1 MPVCPPG
8 HVLRDRPDRACP
20 SGHVSKALAVRT
32 CSYGHVSKVRGG
44 GACPLDR
51 APAPGRVRAAILA
64 LALTACG
71 SPSAPGPGPA
81 AAPEAPRLAP
91 LAPVA
96 RIATADLWQD
106 LIAQRPSALVRVD
119 DRLVID
125 LGRPQARAL
134 LELAPVSPW
143 RLAEETGD
151 TRAGLV
157 LGAGA
162 SLAIPLD
169 GDLAP
174 ALHPDV
180 DGQAGLAIAVTLRAT
195 RPGQAA
201 TVLWNEQPLAHLQ
214 LSESFERRTLSLPAA
229 ALRPG
234 ENRLRLHFARPAPAG
249 QPTAAV
255 ARVEVGPRVGIVAG
269 PVRAEPA
276 YTVVPGD
283 PGEAALDLSPGTA
296 LVYYL
301 VPPRRGRLRVD
312 VRGRGSL
319 RVRVS
324 TDADHRE
331 GRAPTALLEEP
342 LRPTG
347 GHHDLDLS
355 GYGGVPLRLEL
366 AVGGAGEEA
375 GASLRALQLVARR
388 STPVDRRSRS
398 LRDLYI
404 LAVEGAR
411 PDDLLG
417 VLLRGPRFEAVE
429 RLTQSA
435 LVFDRAYASAPWAV
449 PSHSALLS
457 AMAPPVHATVRGTFV
472 ADGQQLLPE
481 LLDRAG
487 YHGLVVAANPD
498 VSGERGLTQG
508 FDVSTSLSRGTG
520 AGNDAGAVIA
530 AVLAGRGARSP
541 RFVYADLVDPQA
553 PYDPPRE
560 LLAGLL
566 APEGAPLPHLTHLW
580 LGRVRTG
587 HVIADAAQRDYVRRL
602 YRGEL
607 QRVDAA
613 LGTLLDALEADGTL
627 EQAIVV
633 LVGVHGEEF
642 FEHGGTGHGHTLHEE
657 SLRVP
662 LAIRAPALLAPGRV
676 AVPVDLLDLAPTLA
690 DLLGVPAPAAWQGDS
705 LVPVID
711 DPQPPP
717 RLVVAY
723 LGDGSRA
730 AIVGDLKLILGSG
743 RDSQRFYDLAADP
756 GEQVDRLDVGGIG
769 LRIVRTALAWELA
782 AAGQSWKRAR
792 WGTGA
797 DLRPAFALD
806 HGM

>member
-1 MPVCPPG
+1 M
-8 HVLRDRPDRACP
+8 LACGSEP
-20 SGHVSKALAVRT
+20 APT
-32 CSYGHVSKVRGG
+32 
-44 GACPLDR
+44 
-51 APAPGRVRAAILA
+51 PAPG
-64 LALTACG
+64 LT
-71 SPSAPGPGPA
+71 GPA
-81 AAPEAPRLAP
+81 PAALR

-96 RIATADLWQD
+96 RIETADLWQD
-106 LIAQRPSALVRVD
+106 LIAQRPSALVRID

-125 LGRPQARAL
+125 LGRPHARAL

-143 RLAEETGD
+143 HLAED
-151 TRAGLV
+151 AGELRV
-157 LGAGA
+157 GQLHGAGG

-174 ALHPDV
+174 ALHPEQ
-180 DGQAGLAIAVTLRAT
+180 DGQPGLAIALTLHAT
-195 RPGQAA
+195 RAGQTM
-201 TVLWNEQPLAHLQ
+201 TVLWNEQPLANLQ
-214 LSESFERRTLSLPAA
+214 IGEALERRTLSLPTAA
-229 ALRPG
+229 VRPG
-234 ENRLRLHFARPAPAG
+234 ENRLRLHFSRPAVAG
-249 QPTAAV
+249 SPTAV
-255 ARVEVGPRVGIVAG
+255 IHRVEVGPRESIVAG
-269 PVRAEPA
+269 PTR
-276 YTVVPGD
+276 TVAPFTVAHADAG
-283 PGEAALDLSPGTA
+283 AATLDLAPGTA
-296 LVYYL
+296 VVYYL
-301 VPPRRGRLRVD
+301 VPPRRARLRLD
-312 VRGRGSL
+312 LRGRGSL

-331 GRAPTALLEEP
+331 GRPPTALLEEP

-347 GHHDLDLS
+347 GQHELDLS

-366 AVGGAGEEA
+366 ALGGAGEEA
-375 GASLRALQLVARR
+375 GASLRSLQLVARR
-388 STPVDRRSRS
+388 STPVDHRNRIP
-398 LRDLYI
+398 RDLYVI
-404 LAVEGAR
+404 AVEGAR

-417 VLLRGPRFEAVE
+417 VLLRGPRFTEVEAF
-429 RLTQSA
+429 TQSA

-457 AMAPPVHATVRGTFV
+457 ALAPPVHATVRGTFV
-472 ADGQQLLPE
+472 AAGQELLPE

-498 VSGERGLTQG
+498 LGGERGLTQG
-508 FDVSTSLSRGTG
+508 FDQALSLSRGTG
-520 AGNDAGAVIA
+520 DGNDARAVIN
-530 AVLAGRGARSP
+530 AVLSHRGAKAP

-580 LGRVRTG
+580 LGRVRSG
-587 HVIADAAQRDYVRRL
+587 AVIPDVAQRDYIRRL

-613 LGTLLDALEADGTL
+613 LGTLMTALAEEGSLDE
-627 EQAIVV
+627 AIVV

-642 FEHGGTGHGHTLHEE
+642 FEHGGAGHGHNLHEE

-676 AVPVDLLDLAPTLA
+676 GVPVDLLDLAPTLV
-690 DLLGVPAPAAWQGDS
+690 DLLGLPFPGAWQGES

-743 RDSQRFYDLAADP
+743 RDSQRFYNLALDS
-756 GEQVDRLDVGGIG
+756 GEIDDRVDSGGIG
-769 LRIVRTALAWELA
+769 LRVVRTALAWELA

-797 DLRPAFALD
+797 NLRPAFALD

>member
-1 MPVCPPG
+1 MSKHAARLIAPFLALTLACAAEPAPPK
-8 HVLRDRPDRACP
+8 P
-20 SGHVSKALAVRT
+20 LAQ
-32 CSYGHVSKVRGG
+32 
-44 GACPLDR
+44 P
-51 APAPGRVRAAILA
+51 APAPLRA
-64 LALTACG
+64 
-71 SPSAPGPGPA
+71 
-81 AAPEAPRLAP
+81 AP

-96 RIATADLWQD
+96 RIETADLWQD

-119 DRLVID
+119 ERLVID
-125 LGRPQARAL
+125 LGRPHARAL
-134 LELAPVSPW
+134 LELVPVSPW

-151 TRAGLV
+151 LRAGLV
-157 LGAGA
+157 HGAGG

-174 ALHPDV
+174 ALHPEQG
-180 DGQAGLAIAVTLRAT
+180 GQPGLAIALTLNAT
-195 RPGQAA
+195 RPGQTM

-214 LSESFERRTLSLPAA
+214 IGETLERRTLSLPTAA
-229 ALRPG
+229 VRPG
-234 ENRLRLHFARPAPAG
+234 ENRLRLHFARAAPSG
-249 QPTAAV
+249 QPTAV
-255 ARVEVGPRVGIVAG
+255 VQRVEVGPRAGIIAG
-269 PVRAEPA
+269 PASAAVP
-276 YTVVPGD
+276 YTVAPGD
-283 PGEAALDLSPGTA
+283 GDAATLELSPGTA

-301 VPPRRGRLRVD
+301 VPPRRARLRLD
-312 VRGRGSL
+312 LRGHGSV

-331 GRAPTALLEEP
+331 GRPPTALLEEP

-347 GHHDLDLS
+347 GQHELDLS

-366 AVGGAGEEA
+366 AVGGAGEAA
-375 GASLRALQLVARR
+375 GASLRVLQLMARR
-388 STPVDRRSRS
+388 STPVDHRHRIP
-398 LRDLYI
+398 RDVYVI
-404 LAVEGAR
+404 AVEGAR

-417 VLLRGPRFEAVE
+417 VLLRGPRFTQVEAF
-429 RLTQSA
+429 TQSA

-472 ADGQQLLPE
+472 AAAQELLPE
-481 LLDRAG
+481 VLDRAG
-487 YHGLVVAANPD
+487 YDGLVVAANPD
-498 VSGERGLTQG
+498 LDSERGLTQG
-508 FDVSTSLSRGTG
+508 FDQAIRLFRGTG
-520 AGNDAGAVIA
+520 EGNDAQAVIR
-530 AVLAGRGARSP
+530 AVLAHRGARAP

-560 LLAGLL
+560 LLGGLI

-580 LGRVRTG
+580 LGRVRSG
-587 HVIADAAQRDYVRRL
+587 AVIPDAAQRDYVRRL

-607 QRVDAA
+607 LRVDAA
-613 LGTLLDALEADGTL
+613 LGTLMTALSDEGSLDE
-627 EQAIVV
+627 AIVV
-633 LVGVHGEEF
+633 LVGIHGEEF
-642 FEHGGTGHGHTLHEE
+642 FEHGGAGHGQTLHEE

-676 AVPVDLLDLAPTLA
+676 GVPVDLLDLAPTLA
-690 DLLGVPAPAAWQGDS
+690 DLLGLAFPGAWQGES
-705 LVPVID
+705 LLPVID

-743 RDSQRFYDLAADP
+743 RDSQRFYDLALDP
-756 GEQVDRLDVGGIG
+756 GEQDDRIDSGGIG
-769 LRIVRTALAWELA
+769 LRVVRTALAWELA

-797 DLRPAFALD
+797 NLRPAFALD

>member
-1 MPVCPPG
+1 VIP
-8 HVLRDRPDRACP
+8 
-20 SGHVSKALAVRT
+20 ALAAGTCCLIDHVRMDMARKT
-32 CSYGHVSKVRGG
+32 
-44 GACPLDR
+44 ALR
-51 APAPGRVRAAILA
+51 AGLVLA
-64 LALTACG
+64 VNLACG
-71 SPSAPGPGPA
+71 ADPPPPTAVEPTPVA
-81 AAPEAPRLAP
+81 ARVAP

-96 RIATADLWQD
+96 RIETADLWQD
-106 LIAQRPSALVRVD
+106 LIAQRPSALIRSD

-125 LGRPQARAL
+125 LGRPHARAL

-143 RLAEETGD
+143 HLAEDADEA
-151 TRAGLV
+151 RVGL
-157 LGAGA
+157 LHGAGG

-174 ALHPDV
+174 ALHPEV
-180 DGQAGLAIAVTLRAT
+180 DGQPGLAIALTLHAT
-195 RPGQAA
+195 RPGQTM
-201 TVLWNEQPLAHLQ
+201 TVLWNEQPLANLQ
-214 LSESFERRTLSLPAA
+214 VGEVFERRTLSLPTAA
-229 ALRPG
+229 VRPG
-234 ENRLRLHFARPAPAG
+234 ENGLRLHFARPAASG
-249 QPTAAV
+249 SPTAV
-255 ARVEVGPRVGIVAG
+255 IQRVEVGPRASIIAG
-269 PVRAEPA
+269 PARAAVPFTVAPA
-276 YTVVPGD
+276 DAG
-283 PGEAALDLSPGTA
+283 AAVLDLAPGTA

-301 VPPRRGRLRVD
+301 VPPRRARLRLD
-312 VRGRGSL
+312 MRGRGSL

-331 GRAPTALLEEP
+331 GRPPTALLEEP

-347 GHHDLDLS
+347 GQHELDLS

-366 AVGGAGEEA
+366 AIGGVGEEA
-375 GASLRALQLVARR
+375 GATLRGLQLVARR
-388 STPVDRRSRS
+388 STPVDHRRRIP
-398 LRDLYI
+398 RDLYVI
-404 LAVEGAR
+404 AVEGAR

-417 VLLRGPRFEAVE
+417 VLLRGPRFSEVEAF
-429 RLTQSA
+429 TQSA

-457 AMAPPVHATVRGTFV
+457 ALAPPVHATVRGTFV
-472 ADGQQLLPE
+472 AAGQELLPE

-487 YHGLVVAANPD
+487 FHGLVVAANAD
-498 VSGERGLTQG
+498 LGGERGLTQG
-508 FDVSTSLSRGTG
+508 FDQAISLSRGTG
-520 AGNDAGAVIA
+520 DGNDAQAVIK
-530 AVLAGRGARSP
+530 AVLAHRGSRAP

-566 APEGAPLPHLTHLW
+566 PPEGAPLPHLTHLW
-580 LGRVRTG
+580 LGRVRSG
-587 HVIADAAQRDYVRRL
+587 AVIPDAAQRDYIRRL

-613 LGTLLDALEADGTL
+613 LGTLMNALTEEGSLDE
-627 EQAIVV
+627 AIVV

-642 FEHGGTGHGHTLHEE
+642 FEHGGAGHGHNLHEE

-676 AVPVDLLDLAPTLA
+676 GVPVDLLDLAPTLV
-690 DLLGVPAPAAWQGDS
+690 DLLGLPFPGAWQGES

-743 RDSQRFYDLAADP
+743 RDSQRFYNLALDP
-756 GEQVDRLDVGGIG
+756 AEIDDRIDSGGIG
-769 LRIVRTALAWELA
+769 LRVVRTALAWELA
-782 AAGQSWKRAR
+782 ANGQSWKRAR

-797 DLRPAFALD
+797 NLRPAFALD

>member
-1 MPVCPPG
+1 MRCPAK
-8 HVLRDRPDRACP
+8 HVRSNMALRTA
-20 SGHVSKALAVRT
+20 T
-32 CSYGHVSKVRGG
+32 C
-44 GACPLDR
+44 A
-51 APAPGRVRAAILA
+51 LA
-64 LALTACG
+64 LALACG
-71 SPSAPGPGPA
+71 AEPPPPPLAGVA
-81 AAPEAPRLAP
+81 AAPQRAPS

-96 RIATADLWQD
+96 RIETADLWQD
-106 LIAQRPSALVRVD
+106 LIAQRPGALVRVD
-119 DRLVID
+119 DRLIID
-125 LGRPQARAL
+125 LGRPYARAL
-134 LELAPVSPW
+134 LELVPVSPW
-143 RLAEETGD
+143 RLAAELD
-151 TRAGLV
+151 DLSVGLV
-157 LGAGA
+157 HGAGG

-174 ALHPDV
+174 ALHPESA
-180 DGQAGLAIAVTLRAT
+180 GQPGLAIALTLKAT
-195 RPGQAA
+195 RPGQAM

-214 LSESFERRTLSLPAA
+214 IGEALERRTLSLPTAA
-229 ALRPG
+229 VRPG
-234 ENRLRLHFARPAPAG
+234 ENRLRIHFARPAPVG

-255 ARVEVGPRVGIVAG
+255 QRVEVGPRASIIAG
-269 PVRAEPA
+269 PAASTSP
-276 YTVVPGD
+276 YTVTPGD
-283 PGEAALDLSPGTA
+283 AGAATLDLAPGTA

-301 VPPRRGRLRVD
+301 VPPRRARLRLD
-312 VRGRGSL
+312 LRGRGNL

-324 TDADHRE
+324 TDADHRD
-331 GRAPTALLEEP
+331 GRPPTELLDEP

-347 GHHDLDLS
+347 GQHELDLS

-366 AVGGAGEEA
+366 AIGGAGEGA
-375 GASLRALQLVARR
+375 GASLRALELVARR
-388 STPVDRRSRS
+388 STPVDHRART
-398 LRDLYI
+398 LRDVYV

-411 PDDLLG
+411 PDDLFG
-417 VLLRGPRFEAVE
+417 VLLRGPRFAEVEAF
-429 RLTQSA
+429 TQSA

-457 AMAPPVHATVRGTFV
+457 ALTPPVHATVRGTFV
-472 ADGQQLLPE
+472 AAGQELLPE

-498 VSGERGLTQG
+498 LGGERGLTQG
-508 FDVSTSLSRGTG
+508 FDQAISLSRGTG
-520 AGNDAGAVIA
+520 EGNDAQAVIRA
-530 AVLAGRGARSP
+530 ALAHRGARTP

-587 HVIADAAQRDYVRRL
+587 VVVPTAAQRDYVRRL

-613 LGTLLDALEADGTL
+613 LGALMSALRAEGSLDE
-627 EQAIVV
+627 AIVV
-633 LVGVHGEEF
+633 LVGVHGEGF
-642 FEHGGTGHGHTLHEE
+642 FEHPGAGHGRTLHEE

-676 AVPVDLLDLAPTLA
+676 VVPVDLLDLAPTLA
-690 DLLGVPAPAAWQGDS
+690 DLLGLPFPGAWQGES

-743 RDSQRFYDLAADP
+743 RDSQRFYDLAVDP
-756 GEQVDRLDVGGIG
+756 GELDDRSDSGGIG
-769 LRIVRTALAWELA
+769 LRVVRTALAWEHA
-782 AAGQSWKRAR
+782 ATGQSWKRAR

-797 DLRPAFALD
+797 NLRPAFALD

>member
-1 MPVCPPG
+1 MNMARKTAHAAG
-8 HVLRDRPDRACP
+8 LL
-20 SGHVSKALAVRT
+20 LAVSLA
-32 CSYGHVSKVRGG
+32 C
-44 GACPLDR
+44 GAEPPPPPSVEP
-51 APAPGRVRAAILA
+51 APAPLR
-64 LALTACG
+64 
-71 SPSAPGPGPA
+71 P
-81 AAPEAPRLAP
+81 AP

-96 RIATADLWQD
+96 RIETADLWQD
-106 LIAQRPSALVRVD
+106 LIAQRPSALVRLD

-125 LGRPQARAL
+125 LGRPHARAL

-143 RLAEETGD
+143 HLAEDAGEA
-151 TRAGLV
+151 RAGL
-157 LGAGA
+157 LHGAGG

-174 ALHPDV
+174 ALHPEL
-180 DGQAGLAIAVTLRAT
+180 DGQPGLAIAVTLHAT
-195 RPGQAA
+195 RPGQTM
-201 TVLWNEQPLAHLQ
+201 TVLWNEQPLANLQ
-214 LSESFERRTLSLPAA
+214 IGETLERRTLSLPTAA
-229 ALRPG
+229 VRPG
-234 ENRLRLHFARPAPAG
+234 ENRLRLHFARPAAPG
-249 QPTAAV
+249 SPTAV
-255 ARVEVGPRVGIVAG
+255 VQRVEVGPRASIIAG
-269 PVRAEPA
+269 PARTVAPFTVAPA
-276 YTVVPGD
+276 DAG
-283 PGEAALDLSPGTA
+283 AAVLDLAPGTA

-301 VPPRRGRLRVD
+301 IPPRRARLRLD
-312 VRGRGSL
+312 LRGRGSL

-331 GRAPTALLEEP
+331 GRPPTALLEEP

-347 GHHDLDLS
+347 GQHELDLS

-366 AVGGAGEEA
+366 AIGGAGEEA
-375 GASLRALQLVARR
+375 GATLRSLQLVARR
-388 STPVDRRSRS
+388 STPVDHRRRVQ
-398 LRDLYI
+398 RDLYVI
-404 LAVEGAR
+404 AVEGAR

-417 VLLRGPRFEAVE
+417 VLLRGPRFSEVEAF
-429 RLTQSA
+429 TQSA

-472 ADGQQLLPE
+472 AAGQELLPE

-487 YHGLVVAANPD
+487 FHGLVVAANPD
-498 VSGERGLTQG
+498 LGGERGLTQG
-508 FDVSTSLSRGTG
+508 FDQALSLSRGTG
-520 AGNDAGAVIA
+520 DGNDAQAVIK
-530 AVLAGRGARSP
+530 AVLAQRGARAP

-560 LLAGLL
+560 LLAGLI

-580 LGRVRTG
+580 LGRVRSG
-587 HVIADAAQRDYVRRL
+587 AVIPDAAQRDYIRRL

-613 LGTLLDALEADGTL
+613 LGALMKALTEEGSLDE
-627 EQAIVV
+627 AIVV

-642 FEHGGTGHGHTLHEE
+642 FEHGGAGHGHNLHEE

-676 AVPVDLLDLAPTLA
+676 AVPVDLLDLAPTLV
-690 DLLGVPAPAAWQGDS
+690 DLLGLPFPGAWQGES

-743 RDSQRFYDLAADP
+743 RDSQRFYDLALDP
-756 GEQVDRLDVGGIG
+756 AELDDRINSGGIG
-769 LRIVRTALAWELA
+769 LRVVRTALAWELA
-782 AAGQSWKRAR
+782 ATGQRWKRAR

-797 DLRPAFALD
+797 NLRPAFALD

>member
-1 MPVCPPG
+1 MTVIVCGPLEHARTNRVKRTARPVGC
-8 HVLRDRPDRACP
+8 L
-20 SGHVSKALAVRT
+20 
-32 CSYGHVSKVRGG
+32 
-44 GACPLDR
+44 
-51 APAPGRVRAAILA
+51 
-64 LALTACG
+64 LALTIACG
-71 SPSAPGPGPA
+71 AEPAPQPLAEPL
-81 AAPEAPRLAP
+81 RTAP

-96 RIATADLWQD
+96 RIETADLWQD

-125 LGRPQARAL
+125 LGRPHARAS
-134 LELAPVSPW
+134 LELVPVSPW

-151 TRAGLV
+151 LRVGLV
-157 LGAGA
+157 HGAGG

-174 ALHPDV
+174 ALHPEQ
-180 DGQAGLAIAVTLRAT
+180 DGQPGLAIALTLNAK
-195 RPGQAA
+195 RPGQAM

-214 LSESFERRTLSLPAA
+214 VGETLERRTLSLPTTAVRA
-229 ALRPG
+229 G
-234 ENRLRLHFARPAPAG
+234 ENRLRVHFARPAPSG
-249 QPTAAV
+249 EPTAV
-255 ARVEVGPRVGIVAG
+255 IHRVEVGPRASIIAG
-269 PVRAEPA
+269 PARTAVP
-276 YTVVPGD
+276 YTVASGD
-283 PGEAALDLSPGTA
+283 AGSATLDLSPGTA

-301 VPPRRGRLRVD
+301 IPPRRARLRLD

-331 GRAPTALLEEP
+331 GRLPTALLEEP

-347 GHHDLDLS
+347 GQHELDLA

-366 AVGGAGEEA
+366 AIGGAGEEA

-388 STPVDRRSRS
+388 STPVDHRRRVQ
-398 LRDLYI
+398 RDLYVI
-404 LAVEGAR
+404 AVEGAR

-417 VLLRGPRFEAVE
+417 VLLRGPRFTEVEAF
-429 RLTQSA
+429 TQSA

-457 AMAPPVHATVRGTFV
+457 ALAPPVHATVRGTFV
-472 ADGQQLLPE
+472 AAGQELLPE

-487 YHGLVVAANPD
+487 YDGLVVAANPD
-498 VSGERGLTQG
+498 LGGERGLTQG
-508 FDVSTSLSRGTG
+508 FDQAFSLSRGTG
-520 AGNDAGAVIA
+520 DGNDAQAVIK
-530 AVLAGRGARSP
+530 AVLAHRGTRAP
-541 RFVYADLVDPQA
+541 RFVYANLVDPQA

-560 LLAGLL
+560 LLAGLI

-580 LGRVRTG
+580 LGRVRSG
-587 HVIADAAQRDYVRRL
+587 AVIPDAAQRDYIRRL

-613 LGTLLDALEADGTL
+613 LGTLMTALADEGSLDE
-627 EQAIVV
+627 AIVV

-642 FEHGGTGHGHTLHEE
+642 FEHGGAGHGHTLHEE

-676 AVPVDLLDLAPTLA
+676 GVPVDLLDLAPTLA
-690 DLLGVPAPAAWQGDS
+690 DLLGLPFPGAWQGES
-705 LVPVID
+705 LIPVVD

-743 RDSQRFYDLAADP
+743 RDSQRFYDLALDP
-756 GEQVDRLDVGGIG
+756 GEIDDRIDSGGIG
-769 LRIVRTALAWELA
+769 LRVVRTALAWELA

-797 DLRPAFALD
+797 NLRPAFALD